1 MIKLRSLAPMA
12 TLRPYI
18 LSVCL
23 AAAVFAV
30 NSTCKERVK
39 TAALHGEPLIARSG
53 DTLFDNKTEKPQEVR
68 LPDGSSVVMM
78 AHTKMRISKAFNQ
91 AGRELELD
99 GEALFDIEAGAG
111 KPFIVHTRN
120 LQIEVLGTR
129 FRVDAHRDNAGEEVD
144 LLEGR
149 LRVIKSYHSDTDS
162 EPEFLNT
169 GEMVMIN
176 RDIDL
181 MEKEKMDST
190 DWNRVK
196 GMP

>member
-1 MIKLRSLAPMA
+1 MA
-12 TLRPYI
+12 TIRPYI

-23 AAAVFAV
+23 AAAVFAG
-30 NSTCKERVK
+30 SSACKERVK
-39 TAALHGEPLIARSG
+39 TVALHGETLIARSG
-53 DTLFDNKTEKPQEVR
+53 DTLFANKTEKQQEVR
-68 LPDGSSVVMM
+68 LPDGSRVVMM
-78 AHTKMRISKAFNQ
+78 ARTVMRISKAFNQ
-91 AGRELELD
+91 VGRELELD
-99 GEALFDIEAGAG
+99 GEALFDIDADAG

-149 LRVIKSYHSDTDS
+149 LRVIKSYHSDTDN
-162 EPEFLNT
+162 EPEFLNA

-181 MEKEKMDST
+181 IEKEKMDST
-190 DWNRVK
+190 EWNRVK
-196 GMP
+196 AMP